1 MRGAR
6 QLPEICSSCRRGIG
20 TLERCVVLST
30 GEEKRAGEVAFGESV
45 SQGVCCLV
53 CATEE

>member
-6 QLPEICSSCRRGIG
+6 QLPEICSSCRRGIR

-30 GEEKRAGEVAFGESV
+30 GEEKRAGEMAFGESV